1 MATYMLP
8 FQANIRTNGHLPV
21 RTLERL
27 LLLSP
32 SLLACVLPRSSSI
45 GIRAWCGS
53 ACGCAE
59 SVAAAREARLWSL
72 ELGKEESIFRGDFS
86 LLLELALP
94 TTGATDLGHCREQ
107 ICCKR
112 GEICDCVKTAQTKH
126 LYYLIRPL

>member
-1 MATYMLP
+1 MPCPAA
-8 FQANIRTNGHLPV
+8 QAMGARPLLLYIYIPIVCIGGCSLGESPHLISV
-21 RTLERL
+21 HL
-27 LLLSP
+27 LLLSL
-32 SLLACVLPRSSSI
+32 SLSLVCALPISSI

-94 TTGATDLGHCREQ
+94 TTGATDLGHCRE
-107 ICCKR
+107 
-112 GEICDCVKTAQTKH
+112 
-126 LYYLIRPL
+126 